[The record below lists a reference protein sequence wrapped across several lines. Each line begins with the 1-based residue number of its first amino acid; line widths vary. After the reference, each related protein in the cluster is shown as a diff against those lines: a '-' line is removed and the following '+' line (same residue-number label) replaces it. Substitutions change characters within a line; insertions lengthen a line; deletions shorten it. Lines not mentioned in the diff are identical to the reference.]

1 MKLPARVL
9 FVIFALA
16 ACTACAQ
23 LQSDSTLP
31 GRYDSHSPE
40 GDGALWVIG
49 GGH

>member
-9 FVIFALA
+9 FVVLALA
-16 ACTACAQ
+16 ACACAQ

-40 GDGALWVIG
+40 GDSARWGIGAG
-49 GGH
+49 R